1 MKSDYQTPVCY
12 LLLVRQE
19 ATFMYSGLK
28 DMPDNPVYPIEDLDD
43 DN

>member
-1 MKSDYQTPVCY
+1 MKTDYQTPICS
-12 LLLVRQE
+12 LLSFLQE
-19 ATFMYSGLK
+19 RTFLYSGLK